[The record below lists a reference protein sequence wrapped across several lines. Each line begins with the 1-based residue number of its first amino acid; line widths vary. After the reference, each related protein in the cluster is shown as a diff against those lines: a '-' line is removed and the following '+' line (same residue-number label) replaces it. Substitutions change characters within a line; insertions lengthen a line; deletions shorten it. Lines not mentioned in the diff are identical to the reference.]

1 MLPPQSAE
9 SPPGDEQEP
18 DEPWESDAFPF
29 ARRALLI
36 LWPAFLMAGVLEAL
50 VFVVVDPESF
60 RWFGGPA
67 LEWPVMAVYS
77 VTFLI
82 FWAVIATAGV
92 LTHLLEDARH
102 R

>member
-1 MLPPQSAE
+1 MLQPQNLEPPLD
-9 SPPGDEQEP
+9 DEQEP

-67 LEWPVMAVYS
+67 LDWPVMAIYS

-92 LTHLLEDARH
+92 LTHLLEEAR
-102 R
+102 RP